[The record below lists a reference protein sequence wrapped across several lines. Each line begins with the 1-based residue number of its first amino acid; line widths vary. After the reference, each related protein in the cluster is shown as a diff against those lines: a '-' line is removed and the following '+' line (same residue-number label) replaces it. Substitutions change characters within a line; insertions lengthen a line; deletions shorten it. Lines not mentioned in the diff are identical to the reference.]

1 MVVADDGWLGTRA
14 DWRSH
19 AHRRVTLAVAAVSV
33 HTAGG
38 SVVRR
43 SYRQPHP
50 RSQQPPPATG
60 RLTLSVASDRPA
72 RAHCRQR
79 QPHHDGVSPA
89 TGWPGPVVAGDTLGQ
104 YDYRFDLVDEP
115 RGCPKKSS
123 MHACSKWQHAAAV
136 PRSRLGTYRSL
147 SEKHTS
153 SSNHHEGR
161 GRADAAGAAAAAES

>member
-1 MVVADDGWLGTRA
+1 MVVADDGWLGARA

-60 RLTLSVASDRPA
+60 QPTLSVASDRLA

-89 TGWPGPVVAGDTLGQ
+89 VGWPGPVVAGDTLGQ
-104 YDYRFDLVDEP
+104 YDYRFDLVDE
-115 RGCPKKSS
+115 R
-123 MHACSKWQHAAAV
+123 
-136 PRSRLGTYRSL
+136 
-147 SEKHTS
+147 
-153 SSNHHEGR
+153 R
-161 GRADAAGAAAAAES
+161 GRLPLCHAQSQLEDWRGDQASIQYSKTEGEKLKQGWRGARKIPLGPTNTG